1 MSLEAT
7 DVQIGYEQTII
18 IDGFDLS
25 VGDGEICALVGPNG
39 AGKSTVLKGLAGFL
53 PMQYTALS
61 IDGTPTTTSSRLH
74 RRATFSILDNF
85 AWVRGL
91 SLWDHYRCLAP
102 SFPIEKIEDA
112 MDTFE
117 VYDLADRMP
126 YSLSTGQLQ
135 RASLVSLLLR
145 DWRVLFLDEPEQRL
159 DITSQEVL
167 GDVLREIAVD
177 RTVIMATHSPELI
190 DRSHALTVEIDS

>member
-7 DVQIGYEQTII
+7 DVQIGYDQTII

-53 PMQYTALS
+53 PMQYTALR
-61 IDGTPTTTSSRLH
+61 IDRTPTTTSSRLH
-74 RRATFSILDNF
+74 RKVTFSILDNF

-91 SLWDHYRCLAP
+91 TLWDHYRSLAP

-135 RASLVSLLLR
+135 RASLVSILLR

-167 GDVLREIAVD
+167 GDVLREVTAD
-177 RTVIMATHSPELI
+177 RSVIMATHSPELI
-190 DRSHALTVEIDS
+190 DRSNALTVEIDS